1 MATYTDNYNLVKPTM
16 AESADIRTING
27 NMDSVD
33 NIMHATQVSL
43 ANAYDQNETYNT
55 GDIVMYQFLM
65 YECLD
70 DEVTG
75 AWDATKWQRTTAG
88 EHGGGGGGSDVSI
101 TPTLQS
107 GTKIADFEIDGV
119 SGALYAPSGGG
130 GGGGGSSQTIA
141 DVLWSGSATPSTA
154 GTDITLSHA
163 ISDYDFIVFTV
174 NQNSGCDSVVVIA
187 VNELTVGESYIET
200 GYGGSQMDVFFDYIS
215 DTTINIKSSASAY
228 LTTYTKITGLK
239 FCGTLAPMI
248 YSTEEREVGVWVDD
262 KPLYQ
267 KTFDLTSQAL
277 TDNTWNNGILGTTGI
292 SIKSYKGYFNLGTGA
307 IFPYEYYR
315 NNSEFFTVVT
325 DANASDINVRPN
337 MNAGTPVYAGIV
349 TIWYTKD
356 SDVAGSGSYGSLGV
370 PMEHY
375 DNTEKVVGTW
385 LGDTLYEKTF
395 NVAGLSCTTSD
406 YFGSYSGSLDL
417 SGYIGNYDEVFVDL
431 DMSYLVTSQGIKERF
446 VLIQAPPNSTSINIF
461 TCASRS
467 NVPAVLTVRY
477 TKSTT

>member
-16 AESADIRTING
+16 AETADIRTING
-27 NMDSVD
+27 NMDTID
-33 NIMHATQVSL
+33 DILHASQVSL
-43 ANAYDQNETYNT
+43 APAYDANSTYNT
-55 GDIVMYQFLM
+55 GDVVMYELLM

-70 DEVTG
+70 DDVTG
-75 AWDATKWQRTTAG
+75 VWDATKWQRTTAG
-88 EHGGGGGGSDVSI
+88 EHGGGSDVEI

-141 DVLWSGSATPSTA
+141 DVLWSGTATPSTT

-174 NQNSGCDSVVVIA
+174 NQSGSAYDSVVVIA

-200 GYGGSQMDVFFDYIS
+200 GYGGSQMDVFFDYTS
-215 DTTINIKSSASAY
+215 DTTINIKSSVSAY

-385 LGDTLYEKTF
+385 FGETLYEKTVTF
-395 NVAGLSCTTSD
+395 TAP
-406 YFGSYSGSLDL
+406 SGNGNHTIMDL
-417 SGYIGNYDEVFVDL
+417 SGWN
-431 DMSYLVTSQGIKERF
+431 MSKLIDIESNGSYQDYLYTFPTRTAFLAVERGVLKMNVADDDWGGYEINATIK
-446 VLIQAPPNSTSINIF
+446 
-461 TCASRS
+461 
-467 NVPAVLTVRY
+467 Y
-477 TKSTT
+477 TKSTI

>member
-16 AESADIRTING
+16 AETADIRTING

-43 ANAYDQNETYNT
+43 APAYDSSETYNT
-55 GDIVMYQFLM
+55 GDIVMYEFLM

-70 DEVTG
+70 DDVTG
-75 AWDATKWQRTTAG
+75 TWDATKWQRTTAG
-88 EHGGGGGGSDVSI
+88 EHGGGGGGSNVEI

-130 GGGGGSSQTIA
+130 GGSSQFIA
-141 DVLWSGSATPSTA
+141 DVIWSGSETPSTA

-174 NQNSGCDSVVVIA
+174 TQGNGYDSTLIFATSELA
-187 VNELTVGESYIET
+187 VGGSYIST
-200 GYGGSQMDVFFDYIS
+200 GYITDLCAFFTYTS
-215 DTTINIKSSASAY
+215 DTAIKIKSSASANKS
-228 LTTYTKITGLK
+228 TYTKIVGLK
-239 FCGTLAPMI
+239 ICGTLAPMI
-248 YSTEEREVGVWVDD
+248 YSTEEREVGVWVDN

-267 KTFDLTSQAL
+267 K
-277 TDNTWNNGILGTTGI
+277 
-292 SIKSYKGYFNLGTGA
+292 SYINVAGTGA
-307 IFPYEYYR
+307 SVNVTLSDLSDIETIFIVPQGSNSTDDIPFPYVHYSSA
-315 NNSEFFTVVT
+315 NLIGGFFTISNGVPT
-325 DANASDINVRPN
+325 LAIRRGSD
-337 MNAGTPVYAGIV
+337 MAGVGLKFLTVC
-349 TIWYTKD
+349 YTKTT
-356 SDVAGSGSYGSLGV
+356 DVAGSGSYGSLGI

-395 NVAGLSCTTSD
+395 NVTGLSCTTSD

-417 SGYIGNYDEVFVDL
+417 SGYIGSYDEVFVDL
-431 DMSYLVTSQGIKERF
+431 DMSYLTTSGGVKERF
-446 VLIQAPPNSTSINIF
+446 VLVQALPNSTSINLF

-467 NVPAVLTVRY
+467 NVSAVLTVRY

>member
-43 ANAYDQNETYNT
+43 APAYDSTETYNT
-55 GDIVMYQFLM
+55 GDIVMYEFLM

-70 DEVTG
+70 DGVTG
-75 AWDATKWQRTTAG
+75 TWNATKWQRTTAG
-88 EHGGGGGGSDVSI
+88 EHGGGGGGSDVEI

-130 GGGGGSSQTIA
+130 GSDGVIEG
-141 DVLWSGSATPSTA
+141 L
-154 GTDITLSHA
+154 
-163 ISDYDFIVFTV
+163 DYDRAET
-174 NQNSGCDSVVVIA
+174 
-187 VNELTVGESYIET
+187 LTLPDYT
-200 GYGGSQMDVFFDYIS
+200 GY
-215 DTTINIKSSASAY
+215 
-228 LTTYTKITGLK
+228 TYTPTEDGVLMLKSYGGVGGVAIEATGYDTLNLAVLGDAWTCPWIPVNKSTEYTLKRLAQSSSFPSDSWLK
-239 FCGTLAPMI
+239 FIPWKRGVFLAPMI
-248 YSTEEREVGVWVDD
+248 YSTEEREVGAWVDD

-267 KTFDLTSQAL
+267 KTIIANYTSGVSSGAHVVESIA
-277 TDNTWNNGILGTTGI
+277 DIEIINGFG
-292 SIKSYKGYFNLGTGA
+292 SYVESSGYVYTMPYAEGTGTS
-307 IFPYEYYR
+307 FYYYGGD
-315 NNSEFFTVVT
+315 VVLSIGSSVSF
-325 DANASDINVRPN
+325 AS
-337 MNAGTPVYAGIV
+337 GTLYL
-349 TIWYTKD
+349 TIQYTKD
-356 SDVAGSGSYGSLGV
+356 SDTAGSGSYGSLGI

-395 NVAGLSCTTSD
+395 NVTGLSCTTSD

-431 DMSYLVTSQGIKERF
+431 DMSYLTTSGGVKERF
-446 VLIQAPPNSTSINIF
+446 VFTQAPPNSTSIYLF

-467 NVPAVLTVRY
+467 NVSAVLTVRY
-477 TKSTT
+477 TKSST

>member
-16 AESADIRTING
+16 AETADIRTING
-27 NMDSVD
+27 NMDTID
-33 NIMHATQVSL
+33 DILHASQVSL
-43 ANAYDQNETYNT
+43 APAYDSSETYNT
-55 GDIVMYQFLM
+55 GDIVMYEFLM

-70 DEVTG
+70 DDVTG
-75 AWDATKWQRTTAG
+75 TWDSTKWQRTTAG
-88 EHGGGGGGSDVSI
+88 EHGGGGGGSDVEI

-141 DVLWSGSATPSTA
+141 DVLWSGSETPTYPTTYTATLTHSY
-154 GTDITLSHA
+154 
-163 ISDYDFIVFTV
+163 SDYDFIVFDGIETDDNYQMQYV
-174 NQNSGCDSVVVIA
+174 LSVSDIVENEKYVQAGDENSGFVITF
-187 VNELTVGESYIET
+187 L
-200 GYGGSQMDVFFDYIS
+200 D
-215 DTTINIKSSASAY
+215 DTSIKLEAYQSSHA
-228 LTTYTKITGLK
+228 TTYTKITGLK

-267 KTFDLTSQAL
+267 KTYDLTSQAL

-292 SIKSYKGYFNLGTGA
+292 SIKSYKGYFSLGTGA
-307 IFPYEYYR
+307 LFPYEYYR
-315 NNSEFFTVVT
+315 NSGEFFTVVT
-325 DANASDINVRPN
+325 DQDSTDINVRPN

-349 TIWYTKD
+349 TVWYTKD

-375 DNTEKVVGTW
+375 DDTERVVGTYF
-385 LGDTLYEKTF
+385 GETLYQKTIP
-395 NVAGLSCTTSD
+395 NISITGTTTTIQT
-406 YFGSYSGSLDL
+406 GENIGSLVAVEA
-417 SGYIGNYDEVFVDL
+417 SGYKIDGGGNIIRFKESYNDGGDRLDVEGINNDIRVICSSWFNGSTVDI
-431 DMSYLVTSQGIKERF
+431 TIK
-446 VLIQAPPNSTSINIF
+446 
-461 TCASRS
+461 
-467 NVPAVLTVRY
+467 Y

>member
-16 AESADIRTING
+16 AETADIRTING

-43 ANAYDQNETYNT
+43 APAYDTSETYNT
-55 GDIVMYQFLM
+55 GDIVMYEFLM

-75 AWDATKWQRTTAG
+75 TWDATKWQRTTAG
-88 EHGGGGGGSDVSI
+88 EHGGGGGGSDVEI

-141 DVLWSGSATPSTA
+141 DVLWSGSETPSA
-154 GTDITLSHA
+154 GTPYTATLSNA
-163 ISDYDFIVFTV
+163 ITEYDLIVIDAYENNEGTQMQLSLPVSNIVYGEKYSDYYYNTANYVEITDSTHIDFIMFASA
-174 NQNSGCDSVVVIA
+174 N
-187 VNELTVGESYIET
+187 LTV
-200 GYGGSQMDVFFDYIS
+200 
-215 DTTINIKSSASAY
+215 
-228 LTTYTKITGLK
+228 YTKITGLK

-248 YSTEEREVGVWVDD
+248 YSAEEREVGVWVDD

-325 DANASDINVRPN
+325 DQNSSDINVRPN

-349 TIWYTKD
+349 TIWYTKN

-375 DNTEKVVGTW
+375 DSAERVVGTYF
-385 LGDTLYEKTF
+385 GETLYQKTIPNISITGTTNTISTGANIGTLVAVEATGYKIDGGGNIIRFKESYNDGGYTFDVEGINNDIRVICSSWF
-395 NVAGLSCTTSD
+395 N
-406 YFGSYSGSLDL
+406 GST
-417 SGYIGNYDEVFVDL
+417 VDI
-431 DMSYLVTSQGIKERF
+431 TIK
-446 VLIQAPPNSTSINIF
+446 
-461 TCASRS
+461 
-467 NVPAVLTVRY
+467 Y

>member
-43 ANAYDQNETYNT
+43 ANAYDSNETYNT
-55 GDIVMYQFLM
+55 GDIVMYEFLM

-88 EHGGGGGGSDVSI
+88 EHGGGGGGSDVEI

-141 DVLWSGSATPSTA
+141 DVLWSGTATPSTT

-174 NQNSGCDSVVVIA
+174 NQSGSAYDSVVVIA

-200 GYGGSQMDVFFDYIS
+200 GYGGSQMDVFFDYTS

-267 KTFDLTSQAL
+267 KSYLLSTPIEISSGGVDVSSYIDNYQDIECFVRGQASY
-277 TDNTWNNGILGTTGI
+277 TDTAYPKQGADIWI
-292 SIKSYKGYFNLGTGA
+292 GYDSSTLKV
-307 IFPYEYYR
+307 YC
-315 NNSEFFTVVT
+315 SEGCW
-325 DANASDINVRPN
+325 ANVI
-337 MNAGTPVYAGIV
+337 TLL
-349 TIWYTKD
+349 YTKT

-375 DNTEKVVGTW
+375 DDTERVVGTW
-385 LGDTLYEKTF
+385 FGETLYKVSKMGTFSSGTLTALTLSDNIDTLVSYE
-395 NVAGLSCTTSD
+395 AAIYYPTTNQWLHIPYAESGD
-406 YFGSYSGSLDL
+406 YIYLITTDNLVKIVSSSG
-417 SGYIGNYDEVFVDL
+417 
-431 DMSYLVTSQGIKERF
+431 MSAYTKFTLTIK
-446 VLIQAPPNSTSINIF
+446 
-461 TCASRS
+461 
-467 NVPAVLTVRY
+467 Y

>member
-75 AWDATKWQRTTAG
+75 TWDATKWQRTTAG
-88 EHGGGGGGSDVSI
+88 EHGGGGGGSNVSI

-141 DVLWSGSATPSTA
+141 DVLWSGTATPSTT

-174 NQNSGCDSVVVIA
+174 NQSGSAYDSVVVIA

-200 GYGGSQMDVFFDYIS
+200 GFGGSQMDVFFDYTS

-267 KTFDLTSQAL
+267 KTFDLTSQAF

-375 DNTEKVVGTW
+375 DNTERVVGTYF
-385 LGDTLYEKTF
+385 GDTLYQKTIPNISITGTTNTISTGANIGTLVAVEATGYKIDGGGNIIRFRESYNDGGDMLDVEGVNNDIRVICSSCF
-395 NVAGLSCTTSD
+395 N
-406 YFGSYSGSLDL
+406 GSTID
-417 SGYIGNYDEVFVDL
+417 I
-431 DMSYLVTSQGIKERF
+431 TIK
-446 VLIQAPPNSTSINIF
+446 
-461 TCASRS
+461 
-467 NVPAVLTVRY
+467 Y

>member
-55 GDIVMYQFLM
+55 GDIVMYEFLM

-88 EHGGGGGGSDVSI
+88 EHGGGGGGSDVEI

-119 SGALYAPSGGG
+119 SGALYAPNGGG
-130 GGGGGSSQTIA
+130 GGGGGNGNGKADLVYRAVDTSFVDIA
-141 DVLWSGSATPSTA
+141 FDIAKYDLYIINASDSLAKSGETYTVTREALKYYLDNS
-154 GTDITLSHA
+154 ITFCGWPYRS
-163 ISDYDFIVFTV
+163 
-174 NQNSGCDSVVVIA
+174 
-187 VNELTVGESYIET
+187 
-200 GYGGSQMDVFFDYIS
+200 
-215 DTTINIKSSASAY
+215 SSANALIQY
-228 LTTYTKITGLK
+228 LVTANGFEADDHALGFVITSIYGINT
-239 FCGTLAPMI
+239 GTILAPMI

-267 KTFDLTSQAL
+267 KSYLLSSPIEIT
-277 TDNTWNNGILGTTGI
+277 NNGASI
-292 SIKSYKGYFNLGTGA
+292 SSYIDNYQDIECFVRGQASYTESSYGKQGADIWVGYDSSTLKA
-307 IFPYEYYR
+307 YC
-315 NNSEFFTVVT
+315 SEGCV
-325 DANASDINVRPN
+325 ANVI
-337 MNAGTPVYAGIV
+337 TLL
-349 TIWYTKD
+349 YTKT

-375 DNTEKVVGTW
+375 DSTEKVVGTYFGET
-385 LGDTLYEKTF
+385 LYQKTIPNISITGTTNTISTGANISTLVAVEATGYKIDGGGNKIRFKESYNNGGDTLDVEGVNNDIRVICSSWF
-395 NVAGLSCTTSD
+395 N
-406 YFGSYSGSLDL
+406 GST
-417 SGYIGNYDEVFVDL
+417 VDI
-431 DMSYLVTSQGIKERF
+431 TIK
-446 VLIQAPPNSTSINIF
+446 
-461 TCASRS
+461 
-467 NVPAVLTVRY
+467 Y